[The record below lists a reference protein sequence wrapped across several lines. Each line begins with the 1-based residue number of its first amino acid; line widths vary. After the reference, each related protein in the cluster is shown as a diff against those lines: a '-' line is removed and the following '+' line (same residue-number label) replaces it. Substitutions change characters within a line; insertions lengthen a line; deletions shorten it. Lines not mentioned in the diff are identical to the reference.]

1 MSRNLE
7 ILLFQFRGQ
16 VNLTIEQTATVL
28 GYDEAYVR
36 NLISQGKFPIPTYK
50 VNAARGGRRMVNIS
64 DVADFLDSLQSQA
77 PKKRRGPK
85 TKAEKIAAA
94 AAAAAGG
101 AA

>member
-28 GYDEAYVR
+28 GYDEGYCR
-36 NLISQGKFPIPTYK
+36 NLISQGKFPLKTFK
-50 VNAARGGRRMVNIS
+50 NGEGRGARRMVNIG
-64 DVADFLDSLQSQA
+64 VLADHLDRLENQEPQ
-77 PKKRRGPK
+77 KRRGPR

-94 AAAAAGG
+94 AQAGG
-101 AA
+101 QL

>member
-28 GYDEAYVR
+28 GYDTNHCR
-36 NLISQGKFPIPTYK
+36 NLISQNKFPIKTFKTGENRNAPRR
-50 VNAARGGRRMVNIS
+50 VN
-64 DVADFLDSLQSQA
+64 VADLADYLDRQGNQE
-77 PKKRRGPK
+77 PQKRRGPR

-94 AAAAAGG
+94 AAQVGDQS
-101 AA
+101 